1 VVHLIQ
7 YLFSRKDGLALLVGL
22 AVSMGLGLF
31 AIVLLAESQMSFSTK
46 RVQEFLAAR
55 GQEKVLL
62 LVDRESTHTDLFVYN
77 RGSVPV
83 VISKILKV
91 GGGGNLQVST
101 PPQGPILLNVFENAR
116 IRLEGYVPNT
126 LGVMTETGVV
136 AWES

>member
-1 VVHLIQ
+1 M
-7 YLFSRKDGLALLVGL
+7 FSRKDGLALLVGL